1 MKLQV
6 ITTIA
11 VLSGI
16 FFSTSADAG
25 NFNLGKALRTAQQ
38 VQRTVN
44 NINNGGGQPKY
55 KTLPYNPPVKT
66 APAPIVQPLPHPG
79 HGHHPVCKPK
89 PPVCKPP
96 VNHPPKKCYT
106 LKLIN
111 KAGAEVYYTLNQA
124 KDYSTMPVDDVDW
137 IKTLN
142 PAPHTISYHN
152 GQEVVEYELDADG
165 TYGFEWQ
172 GETLQLLE
180 IQG

>member
-6 ITTIA
+6 ITTAA
-11 VLSGI
+11 VLTA
-16 FFSTSADAG
+16 FFSTTSADAG
-25 NFNLGKALRTAQQ
+25 KFNLGKALRTAQQ

-55 KTLPYNPPVKT
+55 KTLPYNPPQKGGHPGHGHKPVCK
-66 APAPIVQPLPHPG
+66 PKPHPG
-79 HGHHPVCKPK
+79 HGHKP
-89 PPVCKPP
+89 CPP
-96 VNHPPKKCYT
+96 VNRPPKKCYT

-111 KAGAEVYYTLNQA
+111 NAGAEVYYTLNQA
-124 KDYSTMPVDDVDW
+124 EDYRTMPVDDVDW